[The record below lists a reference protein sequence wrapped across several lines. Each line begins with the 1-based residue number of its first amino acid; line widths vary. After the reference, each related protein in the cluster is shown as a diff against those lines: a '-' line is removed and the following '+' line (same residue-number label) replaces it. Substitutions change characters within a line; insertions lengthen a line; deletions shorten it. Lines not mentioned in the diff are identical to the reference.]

1 MPLEFRYCYL
11 LLLFQFFLMLLL
23 LMLVLMRARGL
34 LLSLYFETLS
44 WKCRC
49 LNAGRKIL
57 DQQSWSGVQQLD
69 AYQRRP
75 DGLAE

>member
-34 LLSLYFETLS
+34 LLSLYFETLT
-44 WKCRC
+44 C